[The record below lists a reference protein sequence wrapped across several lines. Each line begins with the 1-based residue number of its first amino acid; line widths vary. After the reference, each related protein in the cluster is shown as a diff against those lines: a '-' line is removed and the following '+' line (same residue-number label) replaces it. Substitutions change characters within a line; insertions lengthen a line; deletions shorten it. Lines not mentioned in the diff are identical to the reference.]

1 MTDNAIGLPAD
12 FKLDSSHSMGMQVV
26 ASLIHQLRAN
36 LVISSDGGANFQ
48 FSWKLSN
55 AKD

>member
-1 MTDNAIGLPAD
+1 VTDNAIGLPAD